1 METSTLIIIIAV
13 VVAVAAVAWFVLQKR
28 RTEALKHRFGPEY
41 DRAIKEHGDPRKAE
55 AALGAR
61 EKRVET
67 YHVVSLEPADR
78 DRFAAAWKAAQARFV
93 DSPKAAIQDADRL
106 VGEVMKARGY
116 PMADFEQRAA
126 DISVDH
132 PLVVDNYRRAHAIAV
147 RNQKEGATTEEL
159 RTAMVHY
166 RTLFE
171 DLLDYPVTQHAEH
184 TEVRR

>member
-1 METSTLIIIIAV
+1 MENSTLIIIIAV
-13 VVAVAAVAWFVLQKR
+13 VIAVAAVAWFVLQKR

-41 DRAIKEHGDPRKAE
+41 DRAIKEHGDLRKAE
-55 AALGAR
+55 AELGAR
-61 EKRVET
+61 EKRVEKFRMVT
-67 YHVVSLEPADR
+67 LSEADR
-78 DRFAAAWKAAQARFV
+78 SRFASDWKAAQARFV
-93 DSPKAAIQDADRL
+93 DSPKGAIQDGDTL
-106 VGEVMKARGY
+106 VGKVMQARGY
-116 PMADFEQRAA
+116 PMGDFDQRAA

-132 PLVVDNYRRAHAIAV
+132 PRVVDNYRKAHAIAL

-171 DLLDYPVTQHAEH
+171 DLLETPVAEH

>member
-13 VVAVAAVAWFVLQKR
+13 IIAVAAVGWFLWQKR
-28 RTEALKHRFGPEY
+28 RTEALKSRFGPEY
-41 DRAIKEHGDPRKAE
+41 ERAVKEHGNLRKAE
-55 AALGAR
+55 AELGAR
-61 EKRVET
+61 EKRVEKF
-67 YHVVSLEPADR
+67 HVVNLEPGDR
-78 DRFAAAWKAAQARFV
+78 DRFAAAWKSAQARFV

-106 VGEVMKARGY
+106 VIEVMKARGY
-116 PMADFEQRAA
+116 PMGDFEQRAD

-132 PLVVDNYRRAHAIAV
+132 PRVVDNYRTAHAIAV

-171 DLLDYPVTQHAEH
+171 DLLGNPAVEHVEH